1 MDQTYGWLSLLPP
14 LLAILLAIRT
24 KQVFLSLFLGIWIG
38 WTVIGGW
45 NPLVGFA
52 RALDACVNVFADAGN
67 TRVILFSAMV
77 GAVLTFTQR
86 SGGVEGF
93 VQWVGARGLTRSR
106 TRAALFSWM
115 LGVVLFIESSITILV
130 TGAISRPVFDKL
142 RISREKLAYIL
153 DSTSAPVCI
162 LIPLNAWGAYVV
174 TLLTNE
180 SISNPVAVFT
190 YAVPLN
196 FYAIAAVLLVL
207 SVILT
212 GKDFGPMRAAEKR
225 AREEGKVLE
234 DDAEPL
240 VSTEIVEL
248 PVKDGVRPQARNMVI
263 PVAVMVL
270 MMPLGLLITG
280 KGDLLAG
287 SGSTSVFWA
296 ILAAIVT
303 AGLLYKAQNLFSLSE
318 QVDLFFKGV
327 GGLMPMAILLVL
339 AFAIGA
345 TCRELGT
352 GLYVAN
358 IAKRFI
364 SPNVV
369 PVAIFLVSAFIAFS
383 TGTSFG
389 TFGIMIPIAVPM
401 AASMDASLSASVGAV
416 LGGGVFGDHCSPISD
431 TTIIS
436 SMGSAS
442 DHIDHVRTQLPY
454 ALTAAGIALLGYI
467 VTGLA

>member
-38 WTVIGGW
+38 WTVIGRW

-196 FYAIAAVLLVL
+196 FYAIAAVLLV
-207 SVILT
+207 
-212 GKDFGPMRAAEKR
+212 
-225 AREEGKVLE
+225 
-234 DDAEPL
+234 
-240 VSTEIVEL
+240 
-248 PVKDGVRPQARNMVI
+248 
-263 PVAVMVL
+263 
-270 MMPLGLLITG
+270 
-280 KGDLLAG
+280 
-287 SGSTSVFWA
+287 
-296 ILAAIVT
+296 
-303 AGLLYKAQNLFSLSE
+303 
-318 QVDLFFKGV
+318 
-327 GGLMPMAILLVL
+327 
-339 AFAIGA
+339 
-345 TCRELGT
+345 
-352 GLYVAN
+352 
-358 IAKRFI
+358 
-364 SPNVV
+364 
-369 PVAIFLVSAFIAFS
+369 
-383 TGTSFG
+383 
-389 TFGIMIPIAVPM
+389 
-401 AASMDASLSASVGAV
+401 
-416 LGGGVFGDHCSPISD
+416 
-431 TTIIS
+431 
-436 SMGSAS
+436 
-442 DHIDHVRTQLPY
+442 
-454 ALTAAGIALLGYI
+454 
-467 VTGLA
+467 